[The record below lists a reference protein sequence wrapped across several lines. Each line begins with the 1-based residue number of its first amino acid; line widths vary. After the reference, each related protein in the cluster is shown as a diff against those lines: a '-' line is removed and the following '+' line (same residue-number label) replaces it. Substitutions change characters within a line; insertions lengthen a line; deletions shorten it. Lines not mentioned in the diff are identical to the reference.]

1 MDHKEARH
9 NAAEMTEHKVIATVE
24 HILNEAGDHLT
35 SDELEKLCHCW
46 KIEKEIYAAMTYAK
60 QVSPQ

>member
-9 NAAEMTEHKVIATVE
+9 NAAEMTEHKIIQTVE
-24 HILNEAGDHLT
+24 HIINEAGEHLT
-35 SDELEKLCHCW
+35 CDELEKLMMCW

-60 QVSPQ
+60 QVSA